1 MVSIY
6 SLLDNAPNYLDS
18 WVQCPK
24 EKHLYFEVFY
34 AVRADTMTFC
44 KNVN

>member
-1 MVSIY
+1 MISIY

-18 WVQCPK
+18 WVHYPK
-24 EKHLYFEVFY
+24 DKQLYFKVFY
-34 AVRADTMTFC
+34 ASRAETMSFC